1 MKLNL
6 VPDYVRQ
13 RKINKQIIALL
24 VLLFLVVNALMVF
37 WMVSAQ
43 STLRE
48 LQARKSELET
58 QAQQVDSLYN
68 QANQL
73 IDSAAIALGKAE
85 WVKLVQRHNL
95 KYPELYSQVSRY
107 TSPRV
112 RYASMQVV
120 QGNQLQLSG
129 FTKGIREL
137 GLYLQTMYNCP
148 LFTAVSLTS
157 AALPGYPA
165 AGTQQGMTGPGFGGF
180 GAPTPGGLGTGFGVG
195 GGSPLA
201 PQGLGSGFSVGG
213 GGPAAPGFGGFG
225 GGFAGGGGQ
234 TGGSPANLMPFQ
246 VVAYLKEP
254 ISLPTP
260 PANIPGLNLGTT
272 GTPGGFGGFGGIG
285 APGAPAAP
293 PPALGGRGI
302 GI

>member
-13 RKINKQIIALL
+13 RKVNKQIVALL
-24 VLLFLVVNALMVF
+24 VVLFLVVNALMAF

-43 STLRE
+43 SALRE
-48 LQARKSELET
+48 LQARKSELEV
-58 QAQQVDSLYN
+58 QAQQVDSLYS

-85 WVKLVQRHNL
+85 WVKRVQEHNL
-95 KYPELYSQVSRY
+95 KYPELYSEVSRY

-112 RYASMQVV
+112 RYSGMQVA

-137 GLYLQTMYNCP
+137 GLFLQTMYNCP
-148 LFTAVSLTS
+148 LFTAVSLVS

-165 AGTQQGMTGPGFGGF
+165 GDTQAGMT
-180 GAPTPGGLGTGFGVG
+180 
-195 GGSPLA
+195 
-201 PQGLGSGFSVGG
+201 
-213 GGPAAPGFGGFG
+213 APGFGGFG
-225 GGFAGGGGQ
+225 GGAPAGPTIGGLAGIGGGAPPPPPPSLGAPGGFGGGFAAGGGQAGS
-234 TGGSPANLMPFQ
+234 SPANLMPFQ

-254 ISLPTP
+254 ISPPTP
-260 PANIPGLNLGTT
+260 PANIPGLNLGGGGAGMPTL
-272 GTPGGFGGFGGIG
+272 GGFGAG
-285 APGAPAAP
+285 APPSGI
-293 PPALGGRGI
+293 GGRGP

>member
-13 RKINKQIIALL
+13 RKVNKQIIALL
-24 VLLFLVVNALMVF
+24 VVLFVVINAAMAF

-43 STLRE
+43 GKLRE
-48 LQARKSELET
+48 LQARKSELEA

-68 QANQL
+68 QANAL

-85 WVKLVQRHNL
+85 WVKRVQQHNL
-95 KYPELYSQVSRY
+95 KYPELYSEVSRY

-112 RYASMQVV
+112 RYAGMQVA

-129 FTKGIREL
+129 FTRGIREL

-157 AALPGYPA
+157 AALPGYPSGSGQAGMA
-165 AGTQQGMTGPGFGGF
+165 APGFGGF
-180 GAPTPGGLGTGFGVG
+180 GGGAPAGPMVGGLTGVG
-195 GGSPLA
+195 GGA
-201 PQGLGSGFSVGG
+201 PPPPPPSLGT
-213 GGPAAPGFGGFG
+213 PGGGFG
-225 GGFAGGGGQ
+225 GGFAGGGGA

-246 VVAYLKEP
+246 VVAYLREP
-254 ISLPTP
+254 ISP
-260 PANIPGLNLGTT
+260 PAPPGSVPGLNIGGGGGLPTL
-272 GTPGGFGGFGGIG
+272 GGFGGG
-285 APGAPAAP
+285 PAAP
-293 PPALGGRGI
+293 PSALGGRGM

>member
-13 RKINKQIIALL
+13 RKINKQVIALL
-24 VLLFLVVNALMVF
+24 VVLFVVVNALMAF

-43 STLRE
+43 GTLRE
-48 LQARKSELET
+48 LQARKSELEA
-58 QAQQVDSLYN
+58 QAQQVDSLYS
-68 QANQL
+68 QANAL

-85 WVKLVQRHNL
+85 WVKRVQQHNL
-95 KYPELYSQVSRY
+95 KYPELYSEVSRY

-112 RYASMQVV
+112 RYAGMQVV

-137 GLYLQTMYNCP
+137 GLFLQTMYNCP

-157 AALPGYPA
+157 AALPGYPSGGGQA
-165 AGTQQGMTGPGFGGF
+165 GMTAPGFSGFGG
-180 GAPTPGGLGTGFGVG
+180 GAPAGPMVGGLTGVG
-195 GGSPLA
+195 GGA
-201 PQGLGSGFSVGG
+201 PPPPPPSLGT
-213 GGPAAPGFGGFG
+213 PGGGFG
-225 GGFAGGGGQ
+225 GGFAGGGGTQ
-234 TGGSPANLMPFQ
+234 VGSSPANLMPFQ

-254 ISLPTP
+254 IAPPAPPASVPGLSIGGGGGLPT
-260 PANIPGLNLGTT
+260 L
-272 GTPGGFGGFGGIG
+272 GGFGAG
-285 APGAPAAP
+285 APPVGI
-293 PPALGGRGI
+293 GGRGP

>member
-13 RKINKQIIALL
+13 RKVNKQIIALL
-24 VLLFLVVNALMVF
+24 VVLFIVVNALMAF

-43 STLRE
+43 GKLRE
-48 LQARKSELET
+48 LQARKSELEA

-68 QANQL
+68 QANAL

-85 WVKLVQRHNL
+85 WVKRVQQHNL
-95 KYPELYSQVSRY
+95 KYPELYSEVSRY

-112 RYASMQVV
+112 RYAGMQVA

-129 FTKGIREL
+129 FTRGIREL

-157 AALPGYPA
+157 AALPGYP
-165 AGTQQGMTGPGFGGF
+165 
-180 GAPTPGGLGTGFGVG
+180 
-195 GGSPLA
+195 S
-201 PQGLGSGFSVGG
+201 GSGQAGM
-213 GGPAAPGFGGFG
+213 AAPGFGGFG
-225 GGFAGGGGQ
+225 GGAPDALGIGAGISAGGGAPATLGTPGGGFAGGGGTQ
-234 TGGSPANLMPFQ
+234 VGSSPANLMPFQ

-254 ISLPTP
+254 IAP
-260 PANIPGLNLGTT
+260 PAPPASVPGLNIGGGGGLPTL
-272 GTPGGFGGFGGIG
+272 GGFGG
-285 APGAPAAP
+285 GAPAP
-293 PPALGGRGI
+293 PSALGGRGM

>member
-13 RKINKQIIALL
+13 RKVNKQIIALL
-24 VLLFLVVNALMVF
+24 VVLFIVVNALMVF

-43 STLRE
+43 GTLRE
-48 LQARKSELET
+48 LQARKSELEA

-68 QANQL
+68 QANAL

-85 WVKLVQRHNL
+85 WVKRVQQHNL
-95 KYPELYSQVSRY
+95 KYPELYSEVSRY

-112 RYASMQVV
+112 RYAGMQVA

-137 GLYLQTMYNCP
+137 GLFLQTMYNCP

-157 AALPGYPA
+157 AALPGYPSGGGQA
-165 AGTQQGMTGPGFGGF
+165 GMTAPGFGGF
-180 GAPTPGGLGTGFGVG
+180 GGGAPAGPMVGGLTGVG
-195 GGSPLA
+195 GGA
-201 PQGLGSGFSVGG
+201 PPPPPPSLGT
-213 GGPAAPGFGGFG
+213 PGGGFG
-225 GGFAGGGGQ
+225 GGFAGGGGTQ
-234 TGGSPANLMPFQ
+234 VGSSPANLMPFQ

-254 ISLPTP
+254 IAP
-260 PANIPGLNLGTT
+260 PAPPASVPGLNIGGGGGLPTL
-272 GTPGGFGGFGGIG
+272 GGFGAG
-285 APGAPAAP
+285 APPVGI
-293 PPALGGRGI
+293 GGRGP

>member
-13 RKINKQIIALL
+13 RKVNKQIIALL
-24 VLLFLVVNALMVF
+24 VVLFIVVNALMAF

-43 STLRE
+43 GTLRE
-48 LQARKSELET
+48 LQARKSELEA

-68 QANQL
+68 QANAL

-85 WVKLVQRHNL
+85 WVKRVQQHNL
-95 KYPELYSQVSRY
+95 KYPELYSEVSRY

-112 RYASMQVV
+112 RYAGMQVA

-129 FTKGIREL
+129 FTRGIREL

-157 AALPGYPA
+157 AALPGYPSGSGQAGMA
-165 AGTQQGMTGPGFGGF
+165 APGFGGF
-180 GAPTPGGLGTGFGVG
+180 GGGAPAGPMVGGLTGVG
-195 GGSPLA
+195 GGGA
-201 PQGLGSGFSVGG
+201 PPPPSLGT
-213 GGPAAPGFGGFG
+213 PGGGFG
-225 GGFAGGGGQ
+225 GGFAGGGGA

-246 VVAYLKEP
+246 VVAYLREP
-254 ISLPTP
+254 ISP
-260 PANIPGLNLGTT
+260 PAPPGSVPGLNIGGGGGLPTL
-272 GTPGGFGGFGGIG
+272 GGFGGG
-285 APGAPAAP
+285 PAAP
-293 PPALGGRGI
+293 PSALGGRGM

>member
-13 RKINKQIIALL
+13 RKVNKQIIALL
-24 VLLFLVVNALMVF
+24 VVLFIVVNALMAF

-43 STLRE
+43 GTLRE
-48 LQARKSELET
+48 LQARKSELEA

-68 QANQL
+68 QANAL

-85 WVKLVQRHNL
+85 WVKRVQQHNL
-95 KYPELYSQVSRY
+95 KYPELYSEVSRY

-112 RYASMQVV
+112 RYAGMQVA

-137 GLYLQTMYNCP
+137 GLFLQTMYNCP

-157 AALPGYPA
+157 AALPGYPSGGGQA
-165 AGTQQGMTGPGFGGF
+165 GMTAPGFGGF
-180 GAPTPGGLGTGFGVG
+180 GGGAPAGPMVGGLTGVG
-195 GGSPLA
+195 GGA
-201 PQGLGSGFSVGG
+201 PPPPPPSLGT
-213 GGPAAPGFGGFG
+213 PGGGFG
-225 GGFAGGGGQ
+225 GGFAGGGGTQ
-234 TGGSPANLMPFQ
+234 VGSSPANLMPFQ

-254 ISLPTP
+254 IAPPAPPASVPGLSIGGGGGLPT
-260 PANIPGLNLGTT
+260 L
-272 GTPGGFGGFGGIG
+272 GGFGAG
-285 APGAPAAP
+285 APPIGI
-293 PPALGGRGI
+293 GGRGP

>member
-13 RKINKQIIALL
+13 RKINKQVIALL
-24 VLLFLVVNALMVF
+24 VVLFVVVNALMAF

-43 STLRE
+43 GTLRE
-48 LQARKSELET
+48 LQARKSELEA

-68 QANQL
+68 QANAL

-85 WVKLVQRHNL
+85 WVKRVQQHNL
-95 KYPELYSQVSRY
+95 KYPELYSEVSRY

-112 RYASMQVV
+112 RYAGMQVV

-137 GLYLQTMYNCP
+137 GLFLQTMYNCP

-157 AALPGYPA
+157 AALPGYPSGGGQA
-165 AGTQQGMTGPGFGGF
+165 GMTVPGFSGFGG
-180 GAPTPGGLGTGFGVG
+180 GAPAGPMIGGLTGTG
-195 GGSPLA
+195 GGSAPPPPPPPLS
-201 PQGLGSGFSVGG
+201 L
-213 GGPAAPGFGGFG
+213 PGGGFG
-225 GGFAGGGGQ
+225 GGFAGGGATQAGS
-234 TGGSPANLMPFQ
+234 SPANLMPFQ

-254 ISLPTP
+254 ITPPTP
-260 PANIPGLNLGTT
+260 PANVPGLNLGGAGMPTL
-272 GTPGGFGGFGGIG
+272 GGFGGT
-285 APGAPAAP
+285 PAAP
-293 PPALGGRGI
+293 PAALGGRGMGVDI
-302 GI
+302 

>member
-13 RKINKQIIALL
+13 RKVNKQIIALL
-24 VLLFLVVNALMVF
+24 VVLFVVINAAMAF

-43 STLRE
+43 GKLRE
-48 LQARKSELET
+48 LQARKSELEA

-68 QANQL
+68 QANAL

-85 WVKLVQRHNL
+85 WVKRVQQHNL
-95 KYPELYSQVSRY
+95 KYPELYSEVSRY

-112 RYASMQVV
+112 RYAGMQVA

-129 FTKGIREL
+129 FTRGIREL

-157 AALPGYPA
+157 AALPGYP
-165 AGTQQGMTGPGFGGF
+165 
-180 GAPTPGGLGTGFGVG
+180 
-195 GGSPLA
+195 S
-201 PQGLGSGFSVGG
+201 GSGQAGM
-213 GGPAAPGFGGFG
+213 AAPGFGGFG
-225 GGFAGGGGQ
+225 GGAPDALGIGAGISAGGGAPATLGTPGGGFAGGGGA

-246 VVAYLKEP
+246 VVAYLREP
-254 ISLPTP
+254 ISP
-260 PANIPGLNLGTT
+260 PAPPGSVPGLNIGGGGGLPTL
-272 GTPGGFGGFGGIG
+272 GGFGGG
-285 APGAPAAP
+285 PAAP
-293 PPALGGRGI
+293 PSALGGRGM

>member
-13 RKINKQIIALL
+13 RKVNKQIIALL
-24 VLLFLVVNALMVF
+24 VVLFIVVNALMAF

-43 STLRE
+43 GKLRE
-48 LQARKSELET
+48 LQARKSELEA

-68 QANQL
+68 QANAL

-85 WVKLVQRHNL
+85 WVKRVQQHNL
-95 KYPELYSQVSRY
+95 KYPELYSEVSRY

-112 RYASMQVV
+112 RYAGMQVA

-137 GLYLQTMYNCP
+137 GLFLQTMYNCP

-157 AALPGYPA
+157 AALPGYPSGGGQA
-165 AGTQQGMTGPGFGGF
+165 GMTAPGFGGF
-180 GAPTPGGLGTGFGVG
+180 GGGAPAGPMVGGLTGVG
-195 GGSPLA
+195 GGA
-201 PQGLGSGFSVGG
+201 PPPPSLGT
-213 GGPAAPGFGGFG
+213 PGGGFG
-225 GGFAGGGGQ
+225 GGFAGGGVQAGS
-234 TGGSPANLMPFQ
+234 SPANLMPFQ

-254 ISLPTP
+254 ITPPTP
-260 PANIPGLNLGTT
+260 PASVPGLNLG
-272 GTPGGFGGFGGIG
+272 GAGMPMLGGFGGT
-285 APGAPAAP
+285 PAAP
-293 PPALGGRGI
+293 PSALGGRGI
-302 GI
+302 GVDI

>member
-13 RKINKQIIALL
+13 RRINKQVIALL
-24 VLLFLVVNALMVF
+24 VVLFVVVNALMAF

-43 STLRE
+43 GTLRE
-48 LQARKSELET
+48 LQARKSELEA

-68 QANQL
+68 QANAL

-85 WVKLVQRHNL
+85 WVKRVQQHNL
-95 KYPELYSQVSRY
+95 KYPELYSEVSRY

-112 RYASMQVV
+112 RYAGMQVV

-137 GLYLQTMYNCP
+137 GLFLQTMYNCP

-157 AALPGYPA
+157 AALPGYPSGGGQA
-165 AGTQQGMTGPGFGGF
+165 GMTAPGFSGFGG
-180 GAPTPGGLGTGFGVG
+180 GAPAGPMIGGLTGTG
-195 GGSPLA
+195 GGSAPPPPPPPLS
-201 PQGLGSGFSVGG
+201 L
-213 GGPAAPGFGGFG
+213 PGGGFG
-225 GGFAGGGGQ
+225 GGFAGGGATQAGS
-234 TGGSPANLMPFQ
+234 SPANLMPFQ

-254 ISLPTP
+254 ITPPTP
-260 PANIPGLNLGTT
+260 PASVPGLNLGGGAGMPTL
-272 GTPGGFGGFGGIG
+272 GGFGGT
-285 APGAPAAP
+285 PAAP
-293 PPALGGRGI
+293 PAALGGRGI
-302 GI
+302 GVDI

>member
-13 RKINKQIIALL
+13 RKVNKQIIALL
-24 VLLFLVVNALMVF
+24 VVLFIVVNALMAF

-43 STLRE
+43 GTLRE
-48 LQARKSELET
+48 LQARKSELEA

-68 QANQL
+68 QANAL

-85 WVKLVQRHNL
+85 WVKRVQQHNL
-95 KYPELYSQVSRY
+95 KYPELYSEVSRY

-112 RYASMQVV
+112 RYAGMQVA

-137 GLYLQTMYNCP
+137 GLFLQTMYNCP

-157 AALPGYPA
+157 AALPGYPSGGGQA
-165 AGTQQGMTGPGFGGF
+165 GMT
-180 GAPTPGGLGTGFGVG
+180 
-195 GGSPLA
+195 
-201 PQGLGSGFSVGG
+201 
-213 GGPAAPGFGGFG
+213 APGFGGFG
-225 GGFAGGGGQ
+225 GGAPAGPMVGGLSGVGGGGAPPPATLGTPGAPPGGLGLGGGFAGGGVQAGS
-234 TGGSPANLMPFQ
+234 SPANLMPFQ

-254 ISLPTP
+254 ITPPTP
-260 PANIPGLNLGTT
+260 PASVPGLNLGGGAGMPTL
-272 GTPGGFGGFGGIG
+272 GGFGGT
-285 APGAPAAP
+285 PAAP
-293 PPALGGRGI
+293 PAALGGRGI
-302 GI
+302 GVDI

>member
-13 RKINKQIIALL
+13 RKVNKQIIALL
-24 VLLFLVVNALMVF
+24 VVLFIVVNALMAF

-43 STLRE
+43 GTLRE
-48 LQARKSELET
+48 LQARKSELEA

-68 QANQL
+68 QANAL

-85 WVKLVQRHNL
+85 WVKRVQQHNL
-95 KYPELYSQVSRY
+95 KYPELYSEVSRY

-112 RYASMQVV
+112 RYAGMQVA

-137 GLYLQTMYNCP
+137 GLFLQTMYNCP

-157 AALPGYPA
+157 AALPGYPS
-165 AGTQQGMTGPGFGGF
+165 GGGQVGMT
-180 GAPTPGGLGTGFGVG
+180 
-195 GGSPLA
+195 
-201 PQGLGSGFSVGG
+201 
-213 GGPAAPGFGGFG
+213 APGFGGFG
-225 GGFAGGGGQ
+225 GGAPPPATLGTPGAPPGGLGLGGGFAGGGGVQ
-234 TGGSPANLMPFQ
+234 AGSSPANLMPFQ

-254 ISLPTP
+254 IAP
-260 PANIPGLNLGTT
+260 PAPPGSVPGLSLGGGAGMPTL
-272 GTPGGFGGFGGIG
+272 GGFGAG
-285 APGAPAAP
+285 APPVGI
-293 PPALGGRGI
+293 GGRGA

>member
-13 RKINKQIIALL
+13 RKVNKQIIALL
-24 VLLFLVVNALMVF
+24 VVLFIVVNALMAF

-43 STLRE
+43 GTLRE
-48 LQARKSELET
+48 LQARKSELEA

-68 QANQL
+68 QANAL

-85 WVKLVQRHNL
+85 WVKRVQQHNL
-95 KYPELYSQVSRY
+95 KYPELYSEVSRY

-112 RYASMQVV
+112 RYAGMQVA

-137 GLYLQTMYNCP
+137 GLFLQTMYNCP

-157 AALPGYPA
+157 AALPGYPSGGGQA
-165 AGTQQGMTGPGFGGF
+165 GMTAPGFGGF
-180 GAPTPGGLGTGFGVG
+180 GGGAPAGPMIGGLTGTG
-195 GGSPLA
+195 GGSAPPPPPPPLS
-201 PQGLGSGFSVGG
+201 L
-213 GGPAAPGFGGFG
+213 PGGGFG
-225 GGFAGGGGQ
+225 GGFAGGGATQAGS
-234 TGGSPANLMPFQ
+234 SPANLMPFQ

-254 ISLPTP
+254 ITPPTP
-260 PANIPGLNLGTT
+260 PASVPGLNLGGGAGMPTL
-272 GTPGGFGGFGGIG
+272 GGFGGT
-285 APGAPAAP
+285 PAAP
-293 PPALGGRGI
+293 PAALGGRGI
-302 GI
+302 GVDI

>member
-13 RKINKQIIALL
+13 RKINKQVIALL
-24 VLLFLVVNALMVF
+24 VVLFVVVNALMAF

-43 STLRE
+43 GTLRE
-48 LQARKSELET
+48 LQARKSELEA

-68 QANQL
+68 QANAL

-85 WVKLVQRHNL
+85 WVKRVQQHNL
-95 KYPELYSQVSRY
+95 KYPELYSEVSRY

-112 RYASMQVV
+112 RYAGMQVV

-137 GLYLQTMYNCP
+137 GLFLQTMYNCP

-157 AALPGYPA
+157 AALPGYPSGGGQA
-165 AGTQQGMTGPGFGGF
+165 GMTAPGFRGFGG
-180 GAPTPGGLGTGFGVG
+180 GAPAGPMVGGLTGVG
-195 GGSPLA
+195 GGA
-201 PQGLGSGFSVGG
+201 PPPPPPSLGI
-213 GGPAAPGFGGFG
+213 PGGGFG
-225 GGFAGGGGQ
+225 GGFAGGGGTQ
-234 TGGSPANLMPFQ
+234 VGSSPANLMPFQ

-254 ISLPTP
+254 ITPPTP
-260 PANIPGLNLGTT
+260 PASVPGLNLGGGAGMPTL
-272 GTPGGFGGFGGIG
+272 GGFGGT
-285 APGAPAAP
+285 PAAP
-293 PPALGGRGI
+293 PAALGGRGI
-302 GI
+302 GVDI

>member
-13 RKINKQIIALL
+13 RKVNKQIIALL
-24 VLLFLVVNALMVF
+24 VVLFIVVNALMVF

-43 STLRE
+43 GTLRE
-48 LQARKSELET
+48 LQARKSELEA

-68 QANQL
+68 QANAL

-85 WVKLVQRHNL
+85 WVKRVQQHNL
-95 KYPELYSQVSRY
+95 KYPELYSEVSRY

-112 RYASMQVV
+112 RYAGMQVA

-129 FTKGIREL
+129 FTRGIREL

-157 AALPGYPA
+157 AALPGYP
-165 AGTQQGMTGPGFGGF
+165 
-180 GAPTPGGLGTGFGVG
+180 
-195 GGSPLA
+195 S
-201 PQGLGSGFSVGG
+201 GSGQAGM
-213 GGPAAPGFGGFG
+213 AAPGFGGFG
-225 GGFAGGGGQ
+225 GGAPDALGIGAGISAGGGAPATLGTPGGGFAGGGGA

-246 VVAYLKEP
+246 VVAYLREP
-254 ISLPTP
+254 IAP
-260 PANIPGLNLGTT
+260 PAPPGSVPGLNIGGGGGLPTL
-272 GTPGGFGGFGGIG
+272 GGFGGG
-285 APGAPAAP
+285 PAAP
-293 PPALGGRGI
+293 PSALGGRGM

>member
-13 RKINKQIIALL
+13 RKVNKQIIALL
-24 VLLFLVVNALMVF
+24 VVLFIVVNALMVF

-43 STLRE
+43 GTLRE

-68 QANQL
+68 QANAL

-85 WVKLVQRHNL
+85 WVKRVQQHNL
-95 KYPELYSQVSRY
+95 KYPELYSEVSRY

-112 RYASMQVV
+112 RYAGMQVA

-129 FTKGIREL
+129 FTRGIREL

-157 AALPGYPA
+157 AALPGYP
-165 AGTQQGMTGPGFGGF
+165 
-180 GAPTPGGLGTGFGVG
+180 
-195 GGSPLA
+195 S
-201 PQGLGSGFSVGG
+201 GSGQAGM
-213 GGPAAPGFGGFG
+213 AAPGFGGFG
-225 GGFAGGGGQ
+225 GGAPDALGIGAGISAGGGAPATLGTPGGGFAGGGGA

-246 VVAYLKEP
+246 VVAYLREP
-254 ISLPTP
+254 ISP
-260 PANIPGLNLGTT
+260 PAPPGSVPGLNIGGGAGMPTL
-272 GTPGGFGGFGGIG
+272 GGFGG
-285 APGAPAAP
+285 GAPAAP
-293 PPALGGRGI
+293 PSALGGRGM

>member
-24 VLLFLVVNALMVF
+24 VVLFIVVNAAMAF

-43 STLRE
+43 GRLRALQDEKATLE
-48 LQARKSELET
+48 A

-73 IDSAAIALGKAE
+73 IDSAAIALGKTE
-85 WVKLVQRHNL
+85 WVKRVQEHNL
-95 KYPELYSQVSRY
+95 KYPELYSKVSLY

-112 RYASMQVV
+112 RYASMQVA

-157 AALPGYPA
+157 AALPGYPS
-165 AGTQQGMTGPGFGGF
+165 GTGQQGMAAPGFSGFGG
-180 GAPTPGGLGTGFGVG
+180 GAPAGPTAGGLSGL
-195 GGSPLA
+195 GGSAA
-201 PQGLGSGFSVGG
+201 PPTAP
-213 GGPAAPGFGGFG
+213 GGPAAGFG
-225 GGFAGGGGQ
+225 GGFASGGGQ
-234 TGGSPANLMPFQ
+234 TGSSPANLMPFQ

-254 ISLPTP
+254 ISP
-260 PANIPGLNLGTT
+260 PAPPASIPGITAGGGAGMPTL
-272 GTPGGFGGFGGIG
+272 GGFGGG
-285 APGAPAAP
+285 APSAP
-293 PPALGGRGI
+293 PSALGGRGM

>member
-13 RKINKQIIALL
+13 RKVNKQIIALL
-24 VLLFLVVNALMVF
+24 VVLFVVINAAMAF

-43 STLRE
+43 GKLRE
-48 LQARKSELET
+48 LQARKSELEA

-68 QANQL
+68 QANAL

-85 WVKLVQRHNL
+85 WVKRVQQHNL
-95 KYPELYSQVSRY
+95 KYPELYSEVSRY

-112 RYASMQVV
+112 RYAGMQVA

-129 FTKGIREL
+129 FTRGIREL

-157 AALPGYPA
+157 AALPGYP
-165 AGTQQGMTGPGFGGF
+165 
-180 GAPTPGGLGTGFGVG
+180 
-195 GGSPLA
+195 S
-201 PQGLGSGFSVGG
+201 GSGQAGM
-213 GGPAAPGFGGFG
+213 AAPGFGGFG
-225 GGFAGGGGQ
+225 GGAPDALGIGAGISAGGGAPATLGTPGGGFAGGGGA

-246 VVAYLKEP
+246 VVAYLREP
-254 ISLPTP
+254 IAP
-260 PANIPGLNLGTT
+260 PAPPGSVPGLNIGGGGGLPTL
-272 GTPGGFGGFGGIG
+272 GGFGGG
-285 APGAPAAP
+285 PAAP
-293 PPALGGRGI
+293 PSALGGRGM

>member
-13 RKINKQIIALL
+13 RKVNKQIIALL
-24 VLLFLVVNALMVF
+24 VVLFIVVNALMAF

-43 STLRE
+43 GTLRE
-48 LQARKSELET
+48 LQARKSELEA

-68 QANQL
+68 QANAL

-85 WVKLVQRHNL
+85 WVKRVQQHNL
-95 KYPELYSQVSRY
+95 KYPELYSEVSRY

-112 RYASMQVV
+112 RYAGMQVA

-137 GLYLQTMYNCP
+137 GLFLQTMYNCP

-157 AALPGYPA
+157 AALPGYPSGGSQA
-165 AGTQQGMTGPGFGGF
+165 GMTAPGFGGF
-180 GAPTPGGLGTGFGVG
+180 GGGAPAGPMVGGLTGVG
-195 GGSPLA
+195 GGA
-201 PQGLGSGFSVGG
+201 PPPPPPSLGT
-213 GGPAAPGFGGFG
+213 PGGGFG
-225 GGFAGGGGQ
+225 GGFAGGGGTQ
-234 TGGSPANLMPFQ
+234 AGSSPANLMPFQ

-254 ISLPTP
+254 IAP
-260 PANIPGLNLGTT
+260 PAPPASVPGLNIGGGGGLPTL
-272 GTPGGFGGFGGIG
+272 GGFGAG
-285 APGAPAAP
+285 APPVGI
-293 PPALGGRGI
+293 GGRGP

>member
-13 RKINKQIIALL
+13 RKVNKQIIALL
-24 VLLFLVVNALMVF
+24 VILFIVVNALMAF

-43 STLRE
+43 GTLRE
-48 LQARKSELET
+48 LQARKSELEA

-68 QANQL
+68 QANAL

-85 WVKLVQRHNL
+85 WVKRVQQHNL
-95 KYPELYSQVSRY
+95 KYPELYSEVSRY

-112 RYASMQVV
+112 RYAGMQLA

-137 GLYLQTMYNCP
+137 GLFLQTMYNCP

-157 AALPGYPA
+157 AALPGYPSGGGQA
-165 AGTQQGMTGPGFGGF
+165 GMTAPGFGGF
-180 GAPTPGGLGTGFGVG
+180 GGGAPAGPMVGGLAGVG
-195 GGSPLA
+195 GGA
-201 PQGLGSGFSVGG
+201 PPPPPPSLGT
-213 GGPAAPGFGGFG
+213 PGGGFG
-225 GGFAGGGGQ
+225 GGFAGGGA

-254 ISLPTP
+254 IAP
-260 PANIPGLNLGTT
+260 PAPPGSVPGLNLGGGGGLPTL
-272 GTPGGFGGFGGIG
+272 GGFGG
-285 APGAPAAP
+285 GAPAP
-293 PPALGGRGI
+293 PSALGGRGM

>member
-13 RKINKQIIALL
+13 RKVNKQIIALL
-24 VLLFLVVNALMVF
+24 VVLFIVVNALMAF

-43 STLRE
+43 GTLRE
-48 LQARKSELET
+48 LQARKSELEA

-68 QANQL
+68 QANAL

-85 WVKLVQRHNL
+85 WVKRVQQHNL
-95 KYPELYSQVSRY
+95 KYPELYSEVSRY

-112 RYASMQVV
+112 RYAGMQVA

-137 GLYLQTMYNCP
+137 GLFLQTMYNCP

-157 AALPGYPA
+157 AALPGYPSGGGQA
-165 AGTQQGMTGPGFGGF
+165 GMTAPGFGGF
-180 GAPTPGGLGTGFGVG
+180 GGGAPAGPMVGGLTGVG
-195 GGSPLA
+195 GGA
-201 PQGLGSGFSVGG
+201 PPPPPPSLGT
-213 GGPAAPGFGGFG
+213 PGGGFG
-225 GGFAGGGGQ
+225 GGFAGGGGTQ
-234 TGGSPANLMPFQ
+234 VGSSPANLMPFQ

-254 ISLPTP
+254 IAPPAPPASVPGLSIGGGGGLPT
-260 PANIPGLNLGTT
+260 L
-272 GTPGGFGGFGGIG
+272 GGFGAG
-285 APGAPAAP
+285 APPVGI
-293 PPALGGRGI
+293 GGRGP

>member
-13 RKINKQIIALL
+13 RKVNKQIIALL
-24 VLLFLVVNALMVF
+24 VVLFIVVNALMAF

-43 STLRE
+43 GKLRE
-48 LQARKSELET
+48 LQARKSELEA

-68 QANQL
+68 QANAL

-85 WVKLVQRHNL
+85 WVKRVQQHNL
-95 KYPELYSQVSRY
+95 KYPELYSEVSRY

-112 RYASMQVV
+112 RYAGMQVA

-129 FTKGIREL
+129 FTRGIREL

-157 AALPGYPA
+157 AALPGYPSGSGQAGMA
-165 AGTQQGMTGPGFGGF
+165 APGFGGF
-180 GAPTPGGLGTGFGVG
+180 GGGAPAGPMVGGLTGVG
-195 GGSPLA
+195 GGGA
-201 PQGLGSGFSVGG
+201 PPPPSLGT
-213 GGPAAPGFGGFG
+213 PGGGFG
-225 GGFAGGGGQ
+225 GGFAGGGGA

-246 VVAYLKEP
+246 VVAYLREP
-254 ISLPTP
+254 ISP
-260 PANIPGLNLGTT
+260 PAPPGSVPGLNIGGGGGLPTL
-272 GTPGGFGGFGGIG
+272 GGFGGG
-285 APGAPAAP
+285 PAAP
-293 PPALGGRGI
+293 PSALGGRGM

>member
-13 RKINKQIIALL
+13 RKVNKQIIALL
-24 VLLFLVVNALMVF
+24 VVLFIVVNALMAF

-43 STLRE
+43 GTLRE
-48 LQARKSELET
+48 LQARKSELEA

-68 QANQL
+68 QANAL

-85 WVKLVQRHNL
+85 WVKRVQQHNL
-95 KYPELYSQVSRY
+95 KYPELYSEVSRY

-112 RYASMQVV
+112 RYAGMQVA

-137 GLYLQTMYNCP
+137 GLFLQTMYNCP

-157 AALPGYPA
+157 AALPGYPS
-165 AGTQQGMTGPGFGGF
+165 
-180 GAPTPGGLGTGFGVG
+180 G
-195 GGSPLA
+195 GG
-201 PQGLGSGFSVGG
+201 QVGM
-213 GGPAAPGFGGFG
+213 AAPGFGGFG
-225 GGFAGGGGQ
+225 GGAPDALGIGAGISAGGGAPATLGTPGGGFAGGGGVQ
-234 TGGSPANLMPFQ
+234 AGSSPANLMPFQ

-254 ISLPTP
+254 IAP
-260 PANIPGLNLGTT
+260 PAPPASVPGLNIGGGGGLPTL
-272 GTPGGFGGFGGIG
+272 GGFGG
-285 APGAPAAP
+285 GAPAP
-293 PPALGGRGI
+293 PSALGGRGM

>member
-13 RKINKQIIALL
+13 RKVNKQIIALL
-24 VLLFLVVNALMVF
+24 VVLFIVVNALMAF

-43 STLRE
+43 GTLRE
-48 LQARKSELET
+48 LQARKSELEA

-68 QANQL
+68 QANAL

-85 WVKLVQRHNL
+85 WVKRVQQHNL
-95 KYPELYSQVSRY
+95 KYPELYSEVSRY

-112 RYASMQVV
+112 RYAGMQVA

-137 GLYLQTMYNCP
+137 GLFLQTMYNCP

-157 AALPGYPA
+157 AALPGYPSGGGQA
-165 AGTQQGMTGPGFGGF
+165 GMTAPGFGGF
-180 GAPTPGGLGTGFGVG
+180 GGGAPAGPMVGGLTGVG
-195 GGSPLA
+195 GGA
-201 PQGLGSGFSVGG
+201 PPPPPPSLGT
-213 GGPAAPGFGGFG
+213 PGGGFG
-225 GGFAGGGGQ
+225 GGFAGGGGTQ
-234 TGGSPANLMPFQ
+234 AGSSPANLMPFQ

-254 ISLPTP
+254 IAP
-260 PANIPGLNLGTT
+260 PAPPASVPGLNIGGGGGLPTL
-272 GTPGGFGGFGGIG
+272 GGFGAG
-285 APGAPAAP
+285 APPVGI
-293 PPALGGRGI
+293 GGRGP

>member
-13 RKINKQIIALL
+13 RKVNKQIIALL
-24 VLLFLVVNALMVF
+24 VVLFIVVNALMVF

-43 STLRE
+43 GTLRE
-48 LQARKSELET
+48 LQARKSELEA

-68 QANQL
+68 QANAL

-85 WVKLVQRHNL
+85 WVKRVQQHNL
-95 KYPELYSQVSRY
+95 KYPELYSEVSRY

-112 RYASMQVV
+112 RYAGMQVA

-129 FTKGIREL
+129 FTRGIREL

-157 AALPGYPA
+157 AALPGYPS
-165 AGTQQGMTGPGFGGF
+165 
-180 GAPTPGGLGTGFGVG
+180 G
-195 GGSPLA
+195 GGQA
-201 PQGLGSGFSVGG
+201 GM
-213 GGPAAPGFGGFG
+213 AAPGFGGFG
-225 GGFAGGGGQ
+225 GGAPDALGIGAGISAGGGAPATLGTPGGGFAGGGGA

-246 VVAYLKEP
+246 VVAYLREP
-254 ISLPTP
+254 ISP
-260 PANIPGLNLGTT
+260 PAPPGSVPGLNIGGGAGMPTL
-272 GTPGGFGGFGGIG
+272 GGFGG
-285 APGAPAAP
+285 GAPAAP
-293 PPALGGRGI
+293 PSALGGRGM

>member
-1 MKLNL
+1 LTRKFLREAQNMKLNL

-13 RKINKQIIALL
+13 RKVNKQIIALL
-24 VLLFLVVNALMVF
+24 VLLFIVVNAAMAY
-37 WMVSAQ
+37 WMMNAQ
-43 STLRE
+43 ARLRD
-48 LQARKSELET
+48 LQAQRSELET
-58 QAQQVDSLYN
+58 RAQQVDSLYSR
-68 QANQL
+68 ANQL

-85 WVKLVQRHNL
+85 WVKIVQKHNL
-95 KYPELYSQVSRY
+95 KYPELYSEVSRY

-112 RYASMQVV
+112 RYASMQVA

-157 AALPGYPA
+157 ASLPGYPSGVSA
-165 AGTQQGMTGPGFGGF
+165 QGMGVPGFGGF
-180 GAPTPGGLGTGFGVG
+180 GGGSAPLPAATLGTGV
-195 GGSPLA
+195 SA
-201 PQGLGSGFSVGG
+201 G

-225 GGFAGGGGQ
+225 GGFASGVQGSGS
-234 TGGSPANLMPFQ
+234 SPANLMPFQ

-254 ISLPTP
+254 IAP
-260 PANIPGLNLGTT
+260 PAPPGNIPGLNLG
-272 GTPGGFGGFGGIG
+272 GAGGAPAMGFGGFGGFGGP
-285 APGAPAAP
+285 AAPAAP
-293 PPALGGRGI
+293 PATLGGRGI

>member
-13 RKINKQIIALL
+13 RKVNKQIIALL
-24 VLLFLVVNALMVF
+24 VVLFVVINAAMAF

-43 STLRE
+43 GKLRE
-48 LQARKSELET
+48 LQARKSELEA
-58 QAQQVDSLYN
+58 QAQQVDNLYN
-68 QANQL
+68 QANAL

-85 WVKLVQRHNL
+85 WVKRVQQHNL
-95 KYPELYSQVSRY
+95 KYPELYSEVSRY

-112 RYASMQVV
+112 RYAGMQVA

-129 FTKGIREL
+129 FTRGIREL

-157 AALPGYPA
+157 AALPGYP
-165 AGTQQGMTGPGFGGF
+165 
-180 GAPTPGGLGTGFGVG
+180 
-195 GGSPLA
+195 S
-201 PQGLGSGFSVGG
+201 GSGQAGM
-213 GGPAAPGFGGFG
+213 AAPGFGGFG
-225 GGFAGGGGQ
+225 GGAPDALGIGAGISAGGGAPATLGTPGGGFAGGGGA

-246 VVAYLKEP
+246 VVAYLREP
-254 ISLPTP
+254 ISP
-260 PANIPGLNLGTT
+260 PAPPGSVPGLNIGGGGGLPTL
-272 GTPGGFGGFGGIG
+272 GGFGGG
-285 APGAPAAP
+285 PAAP
-293 PPALGGRGI
+293 PSALGGRGM

>member
-13 RKINKQIIALL
+13 RKVNKQIIALL
-24 VLLFLVVNALMVF
+24 VVLFVVINAAMAF

-43 STLRE
+43 GKLRE
-48 LQARKSELET
+48 LQARKSELEA

-68 QANQL
+68 QANAL

-85 WVKLVQRHNL
+85 WVKRVQQHNL
-95 KYPELYSQVSRY
+95 KYPELYSEVSRY

-112 RYASMQVV
+112 RYAGMQVA

-129 FTKGIREL
+129 FTRGIREL

-157 AALPGYPA
+157 AALPGYPSGSGQAGMA
-165 AGTQQGMTGPGFGGF
+165 APGFGGF
-180 GAPTPGGLGTGFGVG
+180 GGGAPIALGIGA
-195 GGSPLA
+195 SA
-201 PQGLGSGFSVGG
+201 S
-213 GGPAAPGFGGFG
+213 AAGGGFG
-225 GGFAGGGGQ
+225 GGFAGGGGTQ
-234 TGGSPANLMPFQ
+234 VGSSPANLMPFQ
-246 VVAYLKEP
+246 VVAYLREP
-254 ISLPTP
+254 ISP
-260 PANIPGLNLGTT
+260 PAPPGSVPGLNIGGGGGLPTL
-272 GTPGGFGGFGGIG
+272 GGFGGG
-285 APGAPAAP
+285 PAAP
-293 PPALGGRGI
+293 PSALGGRGM

>member
-13 RKINKQIIALL
+13 RKVNKQIIALL
-24 VLLFLVVNALMVF
+24 VVLFIVVNALMVF

-43 STLRE
+43 GTLRE
-48 LQARKSELET
+48 LQARKSELEA

-68 QANQL
+68 QANVL

-85 WVKLVQRHNL
+85 WVKRVQQHNL
-95 KYPELYSQVSRY
+95 KYPELYSEVSRY

-112 RYASMQVV
+112 RYAGMQVA

-137 GLYLQTMYNCP
+137 GLFLQTMYNCP

-157 AALPGYPA
+157 AALPGYPS
-165 AGTQQGMTGPGFGGF
+165 
-180 GAPTPGGLGTGFGVG
+180 G
-195 GGSPLA
+195 GG
-201 PQGLGSGFSVGG
+201 QVGM
-213 GGPAAPGFGGFG
+213 AAPGFGGFG
-225 GGFAGGGGQ
+225 GGAPAGPMVGGLTGVGGGGAPPPATLGTPGTPPGGLGLGGGFAGGGVQAGS
-234 TGGSPANLMPFQ
+234 SPANLMPFQ

-254 ISLPTP
+254 IAP
-260 PANIPGLNLGTT
+260 PAPPASVPGLNLGEGGGLPTL
-272 GTPGGFGGFGGIG
+272 GGFGAG
-285 APGAPAAP
+285 APPIGI
-293 PPALGGRGI
+293 GGRGP

>member
-13 RKINKQIIALL
+13 RKVNKQIIALL
-24 VLLFLVVNALMVF
+24 VVLFIVVNALMAF

-43 STLRE
+43 GTLRA
-48 LQARKSELET
+48 LQARKSELEA

-68 QANQL
+68 QANAL

-85 WVKLVQRHNL
+85 WVKRVQQHNL
-95 KYPELYSQVSRY
+95 KYPELYSEVSRY

-112 RYASMQVV
+112 RYTGMQVA

-157 AALPGYPA
+157 AALPGYPSGGGQ
-165 AGTQQGMTGPGFGGF
+165 AGVTAPGFGGF
-180 GAPTPGGLGTGFGVG
+180 GGGAPIALGIGA
-195 GGSPLA
+195 SA
-201 PQGLGSGFSVGG
+201 S
-213 GGPAAPGFGGFG
+213 AAGGGFG
-225 GGFAGGGGQ
+225 GGFAGGGGTQ
-234 TGGSPANLMPFQ
+234 VGSSPANLMPFQ

-254 ISLPTP
+254 IAP
-260 PANIPGLNLGTT
+260 PAPPASVPGLNLGEGGGLPTL
-272 GTPGGFGGFGGIG
+272 GGFGAG
-285 APGAPAAP
+285 APPIGI
-293 PPALGGRGI
+293 GGRGP

>member
-13 RKINKQIIALL
+13 RKVNKQIIALL
-24 VLLFLVVNALMVF
+24 VVLFIVVNALMAF

-43 STLRE
+43 GTLRE
-48 LQARKSELET
+48 LQARKSELEA

-68 QANQL
+68 QANAL

-85 WVKLVQRHNL
+85 WVKRVQQHNL
-95 KYPELYSQVSRY
+95 KYPELYSEVSRY

-112 RYASMQVV
+112 RYAGMQVA

-129 FTKGIREL
+129 FTRGIREL

-157 AALPGYPA
+157 AALPGYP
-165 AGTQQGMTGPGFGGF
+165 
-180 GAPTPGGLGTGFGVG
+180 
-195 GGSPLA
+195 S
-201 PQGLGSGFSVGG
+201 GSGQAGM
-213 GGPAAPGFGGFG
+213 AAPGFGGFG
-225 GGFAGGGGQ
+225 GGAPDALGIGAGISAGGGAPATLGTPGGGFAGGGGA

-246 VVAYLKEP
+246 VVAYLREP
-254 ISLPTP
+254 ISP
-260 PANIPGLNLGTT
+260 PAPPGSVPGLNIGGGGGLPTL
-272 GTPGGFGGFGGIG
+272 GGFGGG
-285 APGAPAAP
+285 PAAP
-293 PPALGGRGI
+293 PSALGGRGM